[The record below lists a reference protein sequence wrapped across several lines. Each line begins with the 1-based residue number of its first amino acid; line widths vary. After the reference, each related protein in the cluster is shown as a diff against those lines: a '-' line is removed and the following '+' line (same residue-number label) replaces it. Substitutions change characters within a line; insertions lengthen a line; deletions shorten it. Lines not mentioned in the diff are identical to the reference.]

1 MFSFLNERVTNKC
14 YVFISDLT
22 TYDKSSLSQKWR
34 DLSSKENME
43 LEDDDYYNYY
53 EYEERKRPKNR
64 ATMNTSDFLSVLSL
78 SYLIVLASRLSCRQ
92 LDWGIVS
99 ITNTISLYGGCDIKH
114 SVQYLVTHTSDSS
127 KHVLE
132 VNKKLLSSYF
142 KYLLLIFAVCVS

>member
-1 MFSFLNERVTNKC
+1 MFSFLNKWVINNC
-14 YVFISDLT
+14 YIFISDLT

-78 SYLIVLASRLSCRQ
+78 SYLIVLASRLSCR
-92 LDWGIVS
+92 
-99 ITNTISLYGGCDIKH
+99 
-114 SVQYLVTHTSDSS
+114 
-127 KHVLE
+127 
-132 VNKKLLSSYF
+132 
-142 KYLLLIFAVCVS
+142 